1 MMLHGLPAFLESF
14 AASMVLFGA
23 FLALYT
29 LVLPMKEWHLIRQG
43 NTAAAV
49 LVGGAMIGFSLP
61 LAEAVRQSAGF
72 SDMVIW
78 SGVALLVQLLAFG
91 GMRLARRDAA
101 AAIEQGDM
109 AEAVFLAA
117 ASVALGVI
125 NAACLS

>member
-1 MMLHGLPAFLESF
+1 
-14 AASMVLFGA
+14 
-23 FLALYT
+23 
-29 LVLPMKEWHLIRQG
+29 
-43 NTAAAV
+43 
-49 LVGGAMIGFSLP
+49 
-61 LAEAVRQSAGF
+61 
-72 SDMVIW
+72 
-78 SGVALLVQLLAFG
+78 VALLVQLLAFG